1 MSAEFAGKAPAS
13 SAARTSRIECA
24 LDNDPRL
31 MASIGAVI
39 SHAAKRA
46 GLPDQTQE
54 DVAAAAVEASREMV
68 IAGRGNGSGA
78 STTKLVLDEFPD
90 RLELTIE
97 SSARRETRG
106 NSQATGRQVRGSRPM
121 RRARRPRARYAGQTL
136 RRGQVR
142 FGDLTL
148 HVVLSAYSLQE
159 SNEIPTSATQTRV
172 S

>member
-1 MSAEFAGKAPAS
+1 MSAEFAGKVPAP
-13 SAARTSRIECA
+13 SATRTSRIECA

-78 STTKLVLDEFPD
+78 STTKLVLDEFSD

-97 SSARRETRG
+97 SSVSARLEGIRKRLEG
-106 NSQATGRQVRGSRPM
+106 K
-121 RRARRPRARYAGQTL
+121 
-136 RRGQVR
+136 
-142 FGDLTL
+142 FGDRVRCEGREGRVHVTL
-148 HVVLSAYSLQE
+148 VKPCGVAKSG
-159 SNEIPTSATQTRV
+159 SAT
-172 S
+172 